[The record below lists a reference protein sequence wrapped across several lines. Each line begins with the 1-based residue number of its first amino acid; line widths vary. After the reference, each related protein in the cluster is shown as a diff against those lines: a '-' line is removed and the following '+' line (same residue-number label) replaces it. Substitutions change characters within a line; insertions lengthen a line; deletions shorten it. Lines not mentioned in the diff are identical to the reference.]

1 MSFRKYRETALSEM
15 DSQRA
20 LLDSLMGVNRN
31 NDREQDK
38 VKDYN
43 DSRICKNY
51 LLGLCPHGKL
61 FAHDDDDCGKWD
73 HEVDLIELIA
83 SSLD

>member
-1 MSFRKYRETALSEM
+1 MAYRKYRETTALSEM

-38 VKDYN
+38 VKDYH
-43 DSRICKNY
+43 DPRICKNY
-51 LLGLCPHGKL
+51 LLGLCPHGKRK
-61 FAHDDDDCGKWD
+61 DDVLGMSRKKR
-73 HEVDLIELIA
+73 
-83 SSLD
+83 